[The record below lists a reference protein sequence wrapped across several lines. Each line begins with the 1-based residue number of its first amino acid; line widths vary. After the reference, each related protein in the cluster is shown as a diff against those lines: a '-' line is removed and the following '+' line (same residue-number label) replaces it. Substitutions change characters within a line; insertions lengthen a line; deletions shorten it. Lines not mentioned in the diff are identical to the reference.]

1 MLKGIKN
8 IILDLGGVIIN
19 LNQSKT
25 QESFQQ
31 LFPKKFNQ
39 ISTPLI
45 ASNFFEDF
53 EIGKIS
59 NNEFIHQFQQ
69 IDNNVSAKQIIN
81 AWNSMLLDIPKERIE
96 LIKKLGKQYNVFL
109 LSNTNDIHYQFIN
122 EYVKAAFNIS
132 DFSKLFDKIYLSYH
146 IKLRKPNKEIFQYV
160 LDDAKINPIETLF
173 IDDSLEHIN
182 SSKSLGI
189 QAHHLNLEQ
198 NQSLTKYFNE
208 Y

>member
-1 MLKGIKN
+1 MHKGIKN

-31 LFPKKFNQ
+31 LFPDNFNQ
-39 ISTPLI
+39 ISTQLI

-69 IDNNVSAKQIIN
+69 IDKNVSSKQIIQ
-81 AWNSMLLDIPKERIE
+81 AWNCMLLDIPKERIE

-109 LSNTNDIHYQFIN
+109 LSNTNDIHYKFIN
-122 EYVKAAFNIS
+122 EYAKKKFDIT
-132 DFSKLFDKIYLSYH
+132 DFSVLFDKVYLSHY

-160 LDDAKINPIETLF
+160 LKDAKINPSETLF

-198 NQSLTKYFNE
+198 NQSLIKYFNE